1 MKTVRDVMRAEIEV
15 IRSTESVADAARY
28 LAVHG
33 TDGVVLCRED
43 GSLAG
48 EVTARDIVAL
58 VVAEGLDPAAT
69 TLADVPGLA
78 GEGTPCDGL
87 GLGADLSLE
96 EAASRMSRGRRS
108 HMPVIDGDHVIGTVA
123 RRDVARSVTMRPPW
137 DEA

>member
-1 MKTVRDVMRAEIEV
+1 MKTVRDVMRADIEV
-15 IRSTESVADAARY
+15 ICTSESVVVAARY

-48 EVTARDIVAL
+48 ELTPRDIVAL

-69 TLADVPGLA
+69 MLADLPGLA
-78 GEGTPCDGL
+78 VDGTPCDGL

-96 EAASRMSRGRRS
+96 EAASQMSRGQRA
-108 HMPVIDGDHVIGTVA
+108 HMPVVDGDRVIGTVT

-137 DEA
+137 DEV